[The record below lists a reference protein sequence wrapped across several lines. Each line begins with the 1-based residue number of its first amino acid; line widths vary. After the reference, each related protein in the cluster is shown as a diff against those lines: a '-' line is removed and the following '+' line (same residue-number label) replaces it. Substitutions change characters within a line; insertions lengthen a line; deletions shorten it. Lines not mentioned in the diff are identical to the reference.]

1 MFVGVCAVQRLFIC
15 LCFEALAATVGQLW
29 EEASGASSGRKL
41 VVHGSVKPWQLLSV
55 SSERKL
61 VVLSWGLLQAGN
73 VSSGR
78 KLVSHGAVM
87 PWQLLSVI

>member
-1 MFVGVCAVQRLFIC
+1 MGGSYLFIC
-15 LCFEALAATVGQLW
+15 LWCEALAATVSPLW

-41 VVHGSVKPWQLLSV
+41 VVHGFVKPWQLLFV